1 MRGLPTVQGRE
12 IAAEPVKLEEDKPA
26 ETSSL
31 GWTQRK
37 HTDLSQHL
45 YGSCYRV
52 FPSGISNSRD
62 MVGPIFLR
70 EWLSSPRRTRHYIQ
84 RVSFVAALFSL
95 VCTVWLLLAGL
106 QQVRNPGDLAQFGMM
121 AFQIVAPFQLVV
133 LMFLAAISAANQICH
148 EKDRRTFDL
157 LLLTELSNSQIVL
170 GKYFAGLLNVLQ
182 LFFAAIP
189 LLLLLTLLGGV
200 SPQQVLSVSLVT
212 GATILWS
219 AAVGTTVAFWREK
232 TFQTL
237 AVITLSLVLWCVIW
251 EPVAAGW
258 LPMVPKE
265 IATIVSPLRAA
276 WIACQPP
283 VVNVGNSWQLPFLY
297 TLTTAALTLALCL
310 LSILRLRVWNP
321 SRQVQPRLTDDEA
334 ERLAAEELGTKASW
348 KVRPPRPMWN
358 NPVMWREIR
367 TWAYGKKVMV
377 IRLAYFFLAA
387 IIGVGLYQAVQ
398 SGELLGRSTLTEE
411 LLPPAARTLAPL
423 FLVSLVIINA
433 LAVNSITNERDGQAL
448 DLLLVTEI
456 SSWDFLFG
464 KIIGVFYVAKEMIL
478 VPILLCLYLL
488 SQGVIN
494 LENLIFVLAGWIVM
508 TLFVSTLGIHCG
520 MIYSQ
525 SRSAI
530 SVSLGTVFFLFLGI
544 VTCMLIMISFRGSF
558 GRQLAPF
565 LLIILGGGT
574 GLYLALGHR
583 NPSPAIA
590 LASYVLPFLT
600 FFAMTS
606 FVLRNQELTVVS
618 VIVVAYGFA
627 TAAMLVPAL
636 SEFDFATGRAKTVD
650 EEI

>member
-1 MRGLPTVQGRE
+1 M
-12 IAAEPVKLEEDKPA
+12 
-26 ETSSL
+26 
-31 GWTQRK
+31 
-37 HTDLSQHL
+37 
-45 YGSCYRV
+45 
-52 FPSGISNSRD
+52 F
-62 MVGPIFLR
+62 GPIFLR
-70 EWLSSPRRTRHYIQ
+70 EWLSSPRRTRHYTQ
-84 RVSFVAALFSL
+84 RIAYVAALFSL

-106 QQVRNPGDLAQFGMM
+106 QQVRNLGDFSQFGMM
-121 AFQIVAPFQLVV
+121 AFQIVAPFQLIV
-133 LMFLAAISAANQICH
+133 LMFLAAVAAANQICH

-170 GKYFAGLLNVLQ
+170 GKFLAGLLNVLQ
-182 LFFAAIP
+182 LFLASIP

-200 SPQQVLSVSLVT
+200 SPRQVLAVCLVT
-212 GATILWS
+212 AATIFWS
-219 AAVGTTVAFWREK
+219 ASLGTTIAFWREK

-237 AVITLSLVLWCVIW
+237 AMITLGLVLWCVIW

-258 LPMVPKE
+258 FPFIPSW
-265 IATIVSPLRAA
+265 IATAASPLRAV
-276 WIACQPP
+276 WFACQPP
-283 VVNVGNSWQLPFLY
+283 VTEAAESMKLPATY
-297 TLTTAALTLALCL
+297 TAIASFLALLLCT

-334 ERLAAEELGTKASW
+334 ERLASEELGTAASW

-367 TWAYGKKVMV
+367 TWAYGKKVLV
-377 IRLAYFFLAA
+377 IRIAYFLLAA
-387 IIGVGLYQAVQ
+387 MVGFGLFQSLQ
-398 SGELLGRSTLTEE
+398 SGELLGRSMLNDE
-411 LLPPAARTLAPL
+411 LLPSGARILAPL

-456 SSWDFLFG
+456 SPWEFLFG
-464 KIIGVFYVAKEMIL
+464 KLVGVMYVAKEMVL
-478 VPILLCLYLL
+478 FPLLLCLYVLTQGGL
-488 SQGVIN
+488 S
-494 LENLIFVLAGWIVM
+494 LENFIFILVGWIVM

-574 GLYLALGHR
+574 GLYLALGQR

-590 LASYVLPFLT
+590 LASFALPFLT

-606 FVLRNQELTVVS
+606 YVLRNQELTVVS
-618 VIVVAYGFA
+618 VITAAYGFA
-627 TAAMLVPAL
+627 TAAMLIPAL